1 MHGLTEGG
9 KHTNDQGRRIMTEL
23 KTDGSGFNTPPKR
36 IVIRKGVRLSE
47 KDRER
52 MREHDATSPFK
63 PENESEK

>member
-1 MHGLTEGG
+1 
-9 KHTNDQGRRIMTEL
+9 MTEL